1 MEQEQEQPIM
11 AEATSQPIEEEKQDE
26 EQMENQE
33 DLVDE

>member
-26 EQMENQE
+26 E
-33 DLVDE
+33 